1 MFLPFLAAL
10 SALFD
15 GVERKTRKYPKAAK
29 TNRNSEHK
37 KEAKTGKKRRSMTKQ
52 DKGVASNLIRQAKNI
67 ARQRRS
73 LGFQIW
79 HQKAF
84 SGLVFEHKRT
94 SVLMPTNQ
102 KAAQPCGFKQTNVT
116 SKIMS

>member
-1 MFLPFLAAL
+1 
-10 SALFD
+10 
-15 GVERKTRKYPKAAK
+15 
-29 TNRNSEHK
+29 
-37 KEAKTGKKRRSMTKQ
+37 MTKQ
-52 DKGVASNLIRQAKNI
+52 DKGLALNLIRQAENI

-73 LGFQIW
+73 LGFQVW

-84 SGLVFEHKRT
+84 LSLFFEHKRT

-102 KAAQPCGFKQTNVT
+102 KTAQPCGFKQTNVT